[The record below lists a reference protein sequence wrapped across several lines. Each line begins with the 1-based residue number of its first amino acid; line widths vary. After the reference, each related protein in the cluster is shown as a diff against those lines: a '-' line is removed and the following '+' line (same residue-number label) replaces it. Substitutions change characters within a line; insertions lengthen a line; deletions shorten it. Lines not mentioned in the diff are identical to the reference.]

1 MQKIVENLRCDIKD
15 YLSILKTFNTVF
27 KGTQLN
33 NNILKCLL
41 IITCGAESQTKIW
54 LWEEKIQTW
63 SRRNSQGFESRYSA
77 KHCTDIS
84 KY

>member
-27 KGTQLN
+27 KGTQHF
-33 NNILKCLL
+33 KCLL